1 MNIHHLEL
9 FYYVAKH
16 GGISAAVRRIP
27 YGIQQPAVSW
37 QILQLERHLGV
48 PLFVRRPFALTD
60 AGERLYT
67 HVRPFFE
74 GLPAVEASVRR
85 GATGVLRIA
94 AAEKVQRDYLPG
106 ILAGLKVRF
115 PDLVPGLVTARLPEA
130 EVMLAEQKVD
140 IAVGELGGKRASGVH
155 SRELVR
161 LEPVLL
167 VRETSR
173 WQTADELLNDES
185 RGEALIALPPD
196 DPVRKAFFSEL
207 GKRRIE
213 WFCGLEV
220 QSLDLV
226 GRYVAEG
233 FGIGL
238 ALKEPSG
245 EVFPGCRQLLLG
257 GFPTHAYG
265 VVWMGKLTPIQTAF
279 IEACRDWIAGT
290 SALGIRSAAGV
301 GLRRGRLRRA

>member
-37 QILQLERHLGV
+37 QILQLERYLGV
-48 PLFVRRPFALTD
+48 ALFVRRPFALTD
-60 AGERLYT
+60 AGERLFR
-67 HVRPFFE
+67 HVSPFFE
-74 GLPAVEASVRR
+74 GLLEVESSVRQ
-85 GATGVLRIA
+85 GAAGVLRIA

-106 ILAGLKVRF
+106 ILTRLKERF
-115 PDLVPGLVTARLPEA
+115 PGLVPGLITARLPEA
-130 EVMLAEQKVD
+130 EAMLAEQKVD

-173 WQTADELLNDES
+173 WRTADQLLNDES
-185 RGEALIALPPD
+185 RNEALIALPAD
-196 DPVRKAFFSEL
+196 DPVRKAFFLEL

-233 FGIGL
+233 FGVGIG
-238 ALKEPSG
+238 LKEPSG
-245 EVFPGCRQLLLG
+245 EVFPGCRQLALN

-265 VVWMGKLTPIQTAF
+265 VVWMGALTPVQAAF
-279 IEACRDWIAGT
+279 IDVCRDWIAGT
-290 SALGIRSAAGV
+290 AAAVEGRV
-301 GLRRGRLRRA
+301 RKGRTRRG

>member
-48 PLFVRRPFALTD
+48 LLFVRRPFALTD
-60 AGERLYT
+60 AGERLYA

-74 GLPAVEASVRR
+74 GLPAVEASVRQ
-85 GATGVLRIA
+85 GAAGVLRVA

-106 ILAGLKVRF
+106 ILAGLKERF
-115 PDLVPGLVTARLPEA
+115 PGLVPGLVTARLPEA
-130 EVMLAEQKVD
+130 EVLLAEQKVD
-140 IAVGELGGKRASGVH
+140 IAVGELGGKRASGIH
-155 SRELVR
+155 ARELVR

-213 WFCGLEV
+213 CI
-220 QSLDLV
+220 
-226 GRYVAEG
+226 R
-233 FGIGL
+233 
-238 ALKEPSG
+238 
-245 EVFPGCRQLLLG
+245 PGKYTLLG
-257 GFPTHAYG
+257 G
-265 VVWMGKLTPIQTAF
+265 VMSERMG
-279 IEACRDWIAGT
+279 G
-290 SALGIRSAAGV
+290 
-301 GLRRGRLRRA
+301 

>member
-1 MNIHHLEL
+1 
-9 FYYVAKH
+9 
-16 GGISAAVRRIP
+16 
-27 YGIQQPAVSW
+27 
-37 QILQLERHLGV
+37 
-48 PLFVRRPFALTD
+48 
-60 AGERLYT
+60 
-67 HVRPFFE
+67 
-74 GLPAVEASVRR
+74 
-85 GATGVLRIA
+85 
-94 AAEKVQRDYLPG
+94 
-106 ILAGLKVRF
+106 
-115 PDLVPGLVTARLPEA
+115 
-130 EVMLAEQKVD
+130 
-140 IAVGELGGKRASGVH
+140 LGGKRASGVH

-196 DPVRKAFFSEL
+196 DPVRKAFFCEL

-233 FGIGL
+233 FGVGL
-238 ALKEPSG
+238 GLKEPSG
-245 EVFPGCRQLLLG
+245 GVVPGCRQLALS

-265 VVWMGKLTPIQTAF
+265 VVWMGNLTPIQTAF
-279 IEACRDWIAGT
+279 IEACRDWIAGN
-290 SALGIRSAAGV
+290 SALTMSRAV
-301 GLRRGRLRRA
+301 RGRLRRGGLRRA

>member
-37 QILQLERHLGV
+37 QLLQLERHLGV

-60 AGERLYT
+60 AGEKLYG

-74 GLPAVEASVRR
+74 GLSAVEASVRQ
-85 GATGVLRIA
+85 GSAGVLRIA

-106 ILAGLKVRF
+106 ILAGLKNRF
-115 PDLVPGLVTARLPEA
+115 PDLVPSLVTARLPEA
-130 EVMLAEQKVD
+130 EVLLAEQKVD
-140 IAVGELGGKRASGVH
+140 IGVGELGGKRAAGVH
-155 SRELVR
+155 ARELIR

-167 VRETSR
+167 VPEKSR
-173 WQTADELLNDES
+173 WRSADQLLKDEA
-185 RGEALIALPPD
+185 RREILIALPPD
-196 DPVRKAFFSEL
+196 DPVRRAFFVEL
-207 GKRRIE
+207 AKRRVE

-245 EVFPGCRQLLLG
+245 EVFPGCRQLLLS
-257 GFPTHAYG
+257 GFPAHVYG
-265 VVWMGKLTPIQTAF
+265 VVWMGNLTPVQSAF
-279 IEACRDWIAGT
+279 IEACRDWIAGV
-290 SALGIRSAAGV
+290 ARSRKGRDS
-301 GLRRGRLRRA
+301 GRRR